1 MLRDVSSMSAYQ
13 FAIQLARIAYENK
26 AEDVVALDLRG
37 ISPVTDFTVISTGT
51 SDRQMRTVADQAVEY
66 GAKLGERPYGLT
78 GYQSATWI
86 LIDFVDVVLHV
97 FGRPYRTYYDLEL
110 L

>member
-1 MLRDVSSMSAYQ
+1 M
-13 FAIQLARIAYENK
+13 
-26 AEDVVALDLRG
+26 
-37 ISPVTDFTVISTGT
+37 
-51 SDRQMRTVADQAVEY
+51 ADQAVEY

-97 FGRPYRTYYDLEL
+97 FGRPYRAYYDLEL
-110 L
+110 LWGDVPRLEWARSESA